1 MRRRHGTRVLFVSH
15 SSELRGAEKS
25 LGVLLRGIR
34 KEEIDPVIVL
44 PGKGPLYNQISDL
57 GFPVYDVPMWWWLPP
72 RGDPHPAMLT
82 AYRAVRDSVPVVRD
96 IIRTHGI
103 QAVHSN
109 SLVVMEG
116 ALAASLER
124 LPHVWHVREILD
136 EDSGLSTPFGCAAT
150 LGIVE
155 ELSDKIVAVSK
166 ATARQFG
173 SSKKV
178 TVVYNGVPLCKGRS
192 VKLPGR
198 EGSLKIAFV
207 GSLIERKGVDLF
219 VEACL
224 ALDSNVDTDFY
235 LVGDDGNRALTQRL
249 RERITRAEK
258 ANRFHFTGFRADI
271 HSILEMMDI
280 YVLSSRND
288 PFPRT
293 VIEAMAAGCAIVVT
307 KSGGAVE
314 AVQACGVGEIVEP
327 TADSIGR
334 GIIRFIENPAYRKT
348 CGESGSRKVEELFS
362 STRYVSSMTQLLN
375 NVAEN
380 GRAPRIIDHL
390 VEEFMKGSGLTVS
403 ALPRGRLRRFNWLF
417 SRSWFPL

>member
-1 MRRRHGTRVLFVSH
+1 MKRRYGTSVLFVSH

-25 LGVLLRGIR
+25 LRLLLRGIR

-44 PGKGPLYNQISDL
+44 PGKGPLYNQLLDL

-72 RGDPHPAMLT
+72 LGDPHPTMLT
-82 AYRAVRDSVPVVRD
+82 AYRAMRDSVPVVRD
-96 IIRTHGI
+96 IIRRHGI

-124 LPHVWHVREILD
+124 LPHVWHAREILD
-136 EDSGLSTPFGCAAT
+136 EASGLSTPLGCAAT

-155 ELSDKIVAVSK
+155 ELSDKIVAVSR
-166 ATARQFG
+166 ATAKQFEN
-173 SSKKV
+173 STKV
-178 TVVYNGVPLCKGRS
+178 TVVYNGVTMSDDRS
-192 VKLPGR
+192 AQLPGHD
-198 EGSLKIAFV
+198 GSLKIAFV
-207 GSLIERKGVDLF
+207 GSLIERKGADLF

-224 ALDSNVDTDFY
+224 ALSWSADADFY
-235 LVGDDGNRALTQRL
+235 MVGDEGNRALTQRL
-249 RERITRAEK
+249 KDRISRAGK
-258 ANRFHFTGFRADI
+258 ASRFHFMGFRADI

-293 VIEAMAAGCAIVVT
+293 VIEAMAAGCAVVVT

-314 AVQACGVGEIVEP
+314 AIEACGVGEIVEP
-327 TADSIGR
+327 TADSIAR
-334 GIIRFIENPAYRKT
+334 GIKRFIDNPTYRKT
-348 CGESGSRKVEELFS
+348 CGESGRRKVEELFS

-390 VEEFMKGSGLTVS
+390 VEEFMEGCGRTVS
-403 ALPRGRLRRFNWLF
+403 ALPRRRLRRFNWLF
-417 SRSWFPL
+417 GRS